1 MSGSIKSEFPITIG
15 FNQQSPYLFALVMGE
30 FTRLV
35 EDEFTWCMFFVDY
48 IVLVDETRH
57 QVNTKFPTKNNSQHQ
72 VENLDG
78 CFRM

>member
-1 MSGSIKSEFPITIG
+1 MD
-15 FNQQSPYLFALVMGE
+15 E

-35 EDEFTWCMFFVDY
+35 EDEFTRCMFFVDN

-72 VENLDG
+72 VGNLDG